1 MPLLSSIASA
11 SVRGFSGYGLS
22 SGATFISATG
32 GTITTSGNY
41 KIHTFSSSGTFT
53 VSAAPSGKFIDFII
67 VAGGGGADLAAAQF
81 AAGGAGGVVEKLA
94 QSISTGSFSVTVG
107 AGGAFSTSGDNSL
120 FKGET
125 AIGGGRGN
133 SSGVGFSGGSGGGG
147 TSGGAALQPSSAS
160 GGYGFGGGT
169 YGGGGAGSAA
179 SGNTGGEA
187 YESTT
192 FGDLY
197 GQGGSLAADGAVSS
211 KPGGGGGANTNNG
224 VRYASTNGVVVIR
237 YLYQ

>member
-11 SVRGFSGYGLS
+11 SVRGFSGYSLS
-22 SGATFISATG
+22 PSATFIAATG
-32 GTITTSGNY
+32 GTVTESGNY
-41 KIHTFSSSGTFT
+41 RYHTFTSSGTFT
-53 VSAAPSGKFIDFII
+53 VSAAPSGKLIDFII
-67 VAGGGGADLAAAQF
+67 VAGGGGADQSGSQF

-94 QSISTGSFSVTVG
+94 QSISTGSFTVTVG
-107 AGGAFSTSGDNSL
+107 AGGAFSTSGSNSL

-133 SSGVGFSGGSGGGG
+133 SSGTGFSGGSGGGG
-147 TSGGAALQPSSAS
+147 TSGGAALQPTSAS
-160 GGYGFGGGT
+160 GGYGYSGDS
-169 YGGGGAGSAA
+169 YGGGGAGGAA
-179 SGNTGGEA
+179 DGNNGGGF

-192 FGDLY
+192 FGTPY
-197 GQGGSLAADGAVSS
+197 GEGGSLSAEGGVSS
-211 KPGGGGGANTNNG
+211 HKGGGGGANTDNG

>member
-22 SGATFISATG
+22 SGATFISASG
-32 GTITTSGNY
+32 GTTADSANY
-41 KIHTFSSSGTFT
+41 RYHTFSSSGTFT

-94 QSISTGSFSVTVG
+94 QSISTGSFTVTIG
-107 AGGAFSTSGDNSL
+107 AGGAFSTSGGNSL

-125 AIGGGRGN
+125 AIGGGRGT
-133 SSGVGFSGGSGGGG
+133 SSGVGFSACSGGGG
-147 TSGGAALQPSSAS
+147 TSGGAALQGTSAS
-160 GGYGFGGGT
+160 GGYGYGGGT

-179 SGNTGGEA
+179 DGNTGGEA

-197 GQGGSLAADGAVSS
+197 GQGGSLAGDAAVSS
-211 KPGGGGGANTNNG
+211 KPGGGGGANTDTG
-224 VRYASTNGVVVIR
+224 VRYASTNGIVIIR
-237 YLYQ
+237 YLFQ

>member
-22 SGATFISATG
+22 SGATFISASG
-32 GTITTSGNY
+32 GTTVDSGNY
-41 KIHTFSSSGTFT
+41 RYHTFSSSGTFT

-67 VAGGGGADLAAAQF
+67 VAGGGGGDAAAAPT

-107 AGGAFSTSGDNSL
+107 TGGATRASGNNSL
-120 FKGET
+120 FNGET

-133 SSGVGFSGGSGGGG
+133 TSGIGFSGGSGGGG
-147 TSGGAALQPSSAS
+147 SSGGAALQPTSAS
-160 GGYGFGGGT
+160 GGYGNAGSNN
-169 YGGGGAGSAA
+169 GGGGAGSAA
-179 SGNTGGEA
+179 SGNQGGDA

-192 FGDLY
+192 FNAFY
-197 GQGGSLAADGAVSS
+197 GEGGSIANDYSVSS
-211 KPGGGGGANTNNG
+211 YAGSGGGVNNSTG
-224 VRYASTNGVVVIR
+224 VASAGVNGVVVIR

>member
-22 SGATFISATG
+22 SGATFISASG
-32 GTITTSGNY
+32 GTTVDSGNY
-41 KIHTFSSSGTFT
+41 RYHTFSSSGTFT

-67 VAGGGGADLAAAQF
+67 VAGGGGADASAAPT

-107 AGGAFSTSGDNSL
+107 TGGAARSSGNNSL

-133 SSGVGFSGGSGGGG
+133 ASGVGFSGGSGGGG
-147 TSGGAALQPSSAS
+147 SSGGAALQPTSAS
-160 GGYGFGGGT
+160 GGYGNAGNV

-179 SGNTGGEA
+179 SGNQGGDG

-192 FGDLY
+192 FSTTY
-197 GQGGSLAADGAVSS
+197 SEGGSIANDLGSPSILGSGGNVNNSTGVASAGA
-211 KPGGGGGANTNNG
+211 
-224 VRYASTNGVVVIR
+224 NGVVVIR

>member
-1 MPLLSSIASA
+1 
-11 SVRGFSGYGLS
+11 VRGFSGYGLS
-22 SGATFISATG
+22 SGATFISASG
-32 GTITTSGNY
+32 GTTVDSGNY
-41 KIHTFSSSGTFT
+41 RYHTFSSSGTFT

-94 QSISTGSFSVTVG
+94 QPISTGSFTVTIG
-107 AGGAFSTSGDNSL
+107 AGGAFSTSGGNSL

-160 GGYGFGGGT
+160 GGYGYAGNT
-169 YGGGGAGSAA
+169 YGGGGAGSPA
-179 SGNTGGEA
+179 SGNTGGDG

-197 GQGGSLAADGAVSS
+197 GQGGSLAGDAGVSS
-211 KPGGGGGANTNNG
+211 RPGGGGGANTDNG
-224 VRYASTNGVVVIR
+224 VRYASTNGIVIIR